1 MPPPPHQWNPS
12 RVSCR
17 VTVLCCRVLQRR
29 RMQDMAASLRAI
41 FQLDDTRTTQPH
53 SPRGRL
59 KGESQE
65 CKARLLRKSQRAAA
79 MSQTPSTFSEF
90 SSHGARDRE
99 QWAQDG
105 RAPRGGAAI
114 GSPVCGGRGRQWAVS
129 LSPLPQDV
137 RLPFVG
143 RGRGGRGAE
152 VITARPGDACTP
164 GDLCVSCISYGPRQP
179 GRLMRVMR
187 LTPNAP
193 DT

>member
-29 RMQDMAASLRAI
+29 RMQDMTASLRAI

-79 MSQTPSTFSEF
+79 MSQTPSEF

-152 VITARPGDACTP
+152 VITAGPGALCSKPDSLLVCVQRWSRHGDA
-164 GDLCVSCISYGPRQP
+164 V
-179 GRLMRVMR
+179 V
-187 LTPNAP
+187 A
-193 DT
+193 